1 MNREMRIL
9 EKDYGMPY
17 QYTSVIKDQFVKQM
31 PELSFSFRCGRI
43 QENDCHEFCHTQNSS

>member
-17 QYTSVIKDQFVKQM
+17 QYTSVIRDQFVKQT
-31 PELSFSFRCGRI
+31 PELSYSFRCGQI
-43 QENDCHEFCHTQNSS
+43 HENDCHEFCHTQSSS